1 MSKPPTILSVCPTE
15 NSRMFHV
22 EKVHLRFG
30 NGEERVFERFT
41 NKNRQAVMIL
51 PVFNDDTILLIREYG
66 VGLEEYHLSLPKGGI
81 EPGES
86 ITESANRELKEEV
99 GYGAHK
105 FTPLVGMSS
114 SPSYSRAVMEVL
126 VAESLYPCVCVG
138 DEPEPIEVV
147 PWPLA
152 KLDELLS
159 RKDFHEA
166 RAIAALLLYARQR
179 GL

>member
-1 MSKPPTILSVCPTE
+1 
-15 NSRMFHV
+15 MFHV

-30 NGEERVFERFT
+30 NGEERLFERFT

-51 PVFNDDTILLIREYG
+51 PILNDDTLLLIREYG
-66 VGLEEYHLSLPKGGI
+66 VGIEDYHLSFPKGGV

-86 ITESANRELKEEV
+86 IVESANRELKEEV
-99 GYGAHK
+99 GYGAK
-105 FTPLVGMSS
+105 TLTPLATMSS

-126 VAESLYPCVCVG
+126 VAESLYPCSCPG

-147 PWPLA
+147 PWPL
-152 KLDELLS
+152 KKIDELIS
-159 RKDFHEA
+159 REEFHEA
-166 RAIAALLLYARQR
+166 RAVAALLMYARQR